1 MGLCLSGLLG
11 SPHRA
16 VVIDE
21 IREATSTATPTTSSP
36 LTWPREPEPRPSR
49 SIGVSFRSTQFR
61 NTIAGWIDT
70 HGRLLEIVVLLL
82 DDGTE
87 LAIHAMKART
97 QYLDLLP

>member
-49 SIGVSFRSTQFR
+49 SIGVFFRSTQFR
-61 NTIAGWIDT
+61 NTIAGWIDS
-70 HGRLLEIVVLLL
+70 RLLEIVVLFL